1 METVVTEK
9 GKLPYCQGQPCSRHS
24 YGQHAIQSWRK
35 SKNPTTKKRKRL
47 MSLTFLP
54 IFFFLNK
61 NESSSPQVKH
71 NLTSKFSGTWSEK
84 SEIQHAFTTSIDL
97 AYFVIQTG
105 IQKSNLNKTRL
116 TIIVKKKKHTH
127 TVDLVWYWL
136 ILRVKLILSPLNTL
150 LQFIYW
156 WLEYLLT

>member
-1 METVVTEK
+1 
-9 GKLPYCQGQPCSRHS
+9 
-24 YGQHAIQSWRK
+24 
-35 SKNPTTKKRKRL
+35 

-116 TIIVKKKKHTH
+116 TIIVKKKKTHTH
-127 TVDLVWYWL
+127 SRLSL
-136 ILRVKLILSPLNTL
+136 ILINFKSKTHPVPS
-150 LQFIYW
+150 
-156 WLEYLLT
+156 

>member
-1 METVVTEK
+1 MPSNPEEKAKIPLQKKEK
-9 GKLPYCQGQPCSRHS
+9 GLCPLHFC
-24 YGQHAIQSWRK
+24 
-35 SKNPTTKKRKRL
+35 L
-47 MSLTFLP
+47 F
-54 IFFFLNK
+54 FFFLNK

-116 TIIVKKKKHTH
+116 TIIVKKKNTH
-127 TVDLVWYWL
+127 T
-136 ILRVKLILSPLNTL
+136 
-150 LQFIYW
+150 Q
-156 WLEYLLT
+156 

>member
-1 METVVTEK
+1 MNWLSEVKVFLFYKYVVIANMLHIMLWHGNCSNWE
-9 GKLPYCQGQPCSRHS
+9 GKAAILPGSALQQAFIRTTCHPILKKKQ
-24 YGQHAIQSWRK
+24 K
-35 SKNPTTKKRKRL
+35 SHYKKKKKAYVPYI
-47 MSLTFLP
+47 FAY
-54 IFFFLNK
+54 FFFLNK

-116 TIIVKKKKHTH
+116 TIIVKKKNTH
-127 TVDLVWYWL
+127 T
-136 ILRVKLILSPLNTL
+136 
-150 LQFIYW
+150 Q
-156 WLEYLLT
+156 